1 VAAIFAAR
9 LLNGNSPVVFEDGQ
23 QMRDFVNIRDIVQ
36 ANLLAV
42 SSTGGDGRA
51 LNVGSGNPVTILE
64 VAREIALMLGA
75 EVEPTVPGVYRAG
88 DIRHCFADIT
98 KTCKLLGYSPRVTFR
113 EGMLDLMDWLESQQ
127 AHDHTEDALLQLTAR
142 GLVA

>member
-1 VAAIFAAR
+1 
-9 LLNGNSPVVFEDGQ
+9 
-23 QMRDFVNIRDIVQ
+23 
-36 ANLLAV
+36 
-42 SSTGGDGRA
+42 
-51 LNVGSGNPVTILE
+51 
-64 VAREIALMLGA
+64 MLGA